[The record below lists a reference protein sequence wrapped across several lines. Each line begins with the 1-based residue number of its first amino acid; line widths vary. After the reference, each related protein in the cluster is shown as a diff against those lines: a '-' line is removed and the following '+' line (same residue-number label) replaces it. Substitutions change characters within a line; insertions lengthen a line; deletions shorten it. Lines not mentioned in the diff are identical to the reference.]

1 MFFMIYGYVRMS
13 NQDQN
18 VESQKNVIS
27 RYGVDHKMMV
37 DEWIEV
43 EMSSR
48 KSTRDRRIDE
58 LLEKLQPGDVIIV
71 SELSRLGRS
80 IKETLNTIDN
90 LVQNKKNRLILIKQ
104 NLDMN
109 PGNMNNLT
117 NKVLIT
123 VFSMI
128 AELERDFI
136 SERTKEGLNARKAKG
151 IKLGKPKGVLQSSM
165 YDQDADKILHLY
177 QLGVPI
183 RKIIQT
189 HICYGKYSSLKEYI
203 DKRKNIY
210 LPLNENISTI

>member
-1 MFFMIYGYVRMS
+1 MIYGYVRVS
-13 NQDQN
+13 KSDQN

-27 RYGVDHKMMV
+27 RYGVDHKIMI

-48 KSTRDRRIDE
+48 RSTKDRKIDE
-58 LLEKLQPGDVIIV
+58 LLQKINPGDIIIV

-80 IKETLNTIDN
+80 IKETLSIIEN
-90 LVQNKKNRLILIKQ
+90 LIQEKKARLIAIKQ

-109 PGNMNNLT
+109 PNNMNNLT

-128 AELERDFI
+128 SELERDFI
-136 SERTKEGLNARKAKG
+136 SERTIEGLKARKAKG
-151 IKLGKPKGVLQSSM
+151 IKLGKPKGILQDSM
-165 YDQDADKILHLY
+165 YDKDKDKIMHLY
-177 QLGVPI
+177 TLGVPL

-189 HICYGKYSSLKEYI
+189 HIKYGKYSSLKEYI
-203 DKRKNIY
+203 DKRKNNYIEQSK
-210 LPLNENISTI
+210 NTINI